1 MKEKERRLGVGGV
14 LLRFSFLRA
23 AIRCQLISTT
33 YASLSRRDMLD
44 SSEEI
49 HRILKLLAVLVI
61 MCYDMIVVKN
71 PIDMY
76 L

>member
-1 MKEKERRLGVGGV
+1 MERRLGVGGV

-49 HRILKLLAVLVI
+49 HRILKTLAVLVI
-61 MCYDMIVVKN
+61 MCYDIIVVKD